1 MVIGIMLIEYIKNGN
16 VLVMDLNLDPEH
28 VQIHSNVQQL
38 SINNACTIYVVLV
51 STIVNLNNLSVTE
64 SSKMIYIN
72 QTDIN

>member
-38 SINNACTIYVVLV
+38 SINICCTGFYYCQL
-51 STIVNLNNLSVTE
+51 
-64 SSKMIYIN
+64 K
-72 QTDIN
+72 